1 MSRPL
6 LLAALALLLTAASPI
21 PPERPPAPLADPAQ
35 EARAHALFR
44 QIRCLV
50 CQNESIDD
58 SDAPLA
64 ADLRGLVRADL
75 AAGRADV
82 DIRRALVDRYG
93 EFVLLKPRV
102 SGGNALLW
110 GLPFAI
116 VLLGGL
122 AFALRARSPR
132 EAPKPE
138 PELTEAELARVSS
151 LVATATV
158 PPRSRPT
165 DTTAA
170 V

>member
-1 MSRPL
+1 MRRPA
-6 LLAALALLLTAASPI
+6 LLAALALLLTAAAPR
-21 PPERPPAPLADPAQ
+21 PPERPPGHLADPAQ

-64 ADLRGLVRADL
+64 ADLRGLVRADV
-75 AAGRADV
+75 AGGRSDV

-110 GLPFAI
+110 LLPFAI
-116 VLLGGL
+116 ILTGGVG
-122 AFALRARSPR
+122 FALHARSRR
-132 EAPKPE
+132 EVLE
-138 PELTEAELARVSS
+138 PMLTEAERDRVSA
-151 LVATATV
+151 LTATATV

-165 DTTAA
+165 DTTAP